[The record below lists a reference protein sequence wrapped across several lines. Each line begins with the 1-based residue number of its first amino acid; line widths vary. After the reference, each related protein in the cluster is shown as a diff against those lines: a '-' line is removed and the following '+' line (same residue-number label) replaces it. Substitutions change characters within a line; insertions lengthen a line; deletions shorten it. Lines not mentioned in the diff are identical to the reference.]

1 MISKETQSPQNKT
14 ARTIKKRTFRK
25 SHEVPQ
31 LKPHQFKPGQ
41 SGNPNGRG
49 KASRTKL
56 SESFILAL
64 QEKFNTHGEQ
74 VLDYMITN
82 EPVAFIELIAS
93 IVPKNFQ
100 VEMTADDNFVDL
112 MAFVSKGGTRNP
124 TLALPA
130 VSED

>member
-1 MISKETQSPQNKT
+1 MISKETQSPRNKT
-14 ARTIKKRTFRK
+14 AQTIKKKRFRR

-56 SESFILAL
+56 SESFILSL
-64 QEKFNTHGEQ
+64 QEKFFAHGEQ
-74 VLDYMITN
+74 VLDYMIEN
-82 EPVAFIELIAS
+82 EPVAFIELVAS
-93 IVPKNFQ
+93 LVPKNFQ
-100 VEMTADDNFVDL
+100 IDMKADDNFIDL
-112 MAFVSKGGTRNP
+112 LAFVSRGGTRNP

-130 VSED
+130 VSGD

>member
-1 MISKETQSPQNKT
+1 MQNKT
-14 ARTIKKRTFRK
+14 ESTIVPKIKKKYLRR

-49 KASRTKL
+49 KGSRTKL
-56 SESFILAL
+56 AESFILAL

-74 VLDYMITN
+74 VLDYMIAN
-82 EPVAFIELIAS
+82 EPVAFIELVAS

-100 VEMTADDNFVDL
+100 VKMEADDNFVDL
-112 MAFVSKGGTRNP
+112 LAFVSKGGTRNP

-130 VSED
+130 VSGD